1 MDSVAVIPVRAAV
14 GDPPTALFVSKME
27 QRWHVLFKEKFARHY
42 DLHTVY
48 ILDHVQEQGY
58 VAFVDWLNA
67 YIQKTGSRL
76 VLLDIEFFFGF
87 GIDLILGITK
97 DVKIVLITFDDIA
110 LHEMNYINAL
120 GCDLV
125 TCGDPLAVLKYREKG
140 ASAELIFLENSR
152 RPFDELQGIVKD
164 IDVLFFGDL
173 TKGGRREFIEGLI
186 ASGIEVTVHS
196 SAVNTE
202 LSYPELAHL
211 ISRSKVVLN
220 LSKTH
225 TVMGRPEAF
234 VPVRSFLQFK
244 GRVIEAGLGGAA
256 CVSEYAPSIEYLFG
270 NETVLMFR
278 TVEECAE
285 IIRGLLGNPV
295 RLADLSARL
304 RGAVLERFEQA
315 GQVQRLVDV
324 IKNSAP
330 VAKVAPKWIPYRYIV
345 AMAMARFVTVRR
357 PLGVWLR
364 DLSAFV
370 LGAWVY
376 PVHLRLLAVLEVLLE
391 ILKRVFK
398 TVRLPSL

>member
-1 MDSVAVIPVRAAV
+1 MDSTAVVPVRAGAC
-14 GDPPTALFVSKME
+14 GLPSALFVSKME
-27 QRWHVLFKEKFARHY
+27 QRWHGLFKEKFSGHY

-48 ILDHVQEQGY
+48 ILGHVREQGY

-67 YIQKTGSRL
+67 YIRGTGSRL

-97 DVKIVLITFDDIA
+97 DVRIVLTTFDDIIF
-110 LHEMNYINAL
+110 HEMNYINAL

-140 ASAELIFLENSR
+140 AHAELLFLENSR
-152 RPFDELQGIVKD
+152 RPFDEFQGIVKD
-164 IDVLFFGDL
+164 IDVLFFGNL
-173 TKGGRREFIEGLI
+173 TKSGRKEFIEELI
-186 ASGIEVTVHS
+186 ANGIEVTVHS
-196 SAVNTE
+196 SSVNTE

-220 LSKTH
+220 LSKTQM
-225 TVMGRPEAF
+225 VMGRPEAF
-234 VPVRSFLQFK
+234 VPVWSFLQFK

-278 TVEECAE
+278 TVDECTE
-285 IIRGLLGNPV
+285 IIRGLLDNPV
-295 RLADLSARL
+295 RLVDLSARL
-304 RGAVLERFEQA
+304 RGVVLERFEQA
-315 GQVQRLVDV
+315 SQVQRLVDV
-324 IKNSAP
+324 IENSPP

-357 PLGVWLR
+357 PLRVWMR
-364 DLSAFV
+364 DLLAFV

-376 PVHLRLLAVLEVLLE
+376 PMHLRLLVVLKV
-391 ILKRVFK
+391 ILGIFKRHSG
-398 TVRLPSL
+398 R